1 MYFWVKVCLYVN
13 VLIKGYLLLN
23 LIEIIL
29 KHFWEASLFFM
40 FKENNLSKLLYFNE
54 ELTENV
60 MIMMMIFDMY
70 DDTND
75 GDDGYHEMR

>member
-40 FKENNLSKLLYFNE
+40 FKENNLSRLLYSNE

-60 MIMMMIFDMY
+60 MIMMVIFDMY

>member
-40 FKENNLSKLLYFNE
+40 FKENNLSRLLYFNE